1 MSGAG
6 GRLSSPAPASE
17 RSPARE
23 SNLALTV
30 SDLGKCYRI
39 YARPAD
45 RLRQAIFGRL
55 GRSYYVEK
63 WALRDVSFELE
74 RGAAM
79 GIVGR
84 NGAGKSTLLQIIA
97 GTLAPTTGRVI
108 AAGRV
113 VALLE
118 LWSGFNPEFTGR
130 ENVFLY
136 GALYGLTRAEMES
149 RFDPI
154 AAFADIGAYMDL
166 PLKTYS
172 SGMGVRLAF
181 AVIAHLDPDILI
193 VDEALSVGDVFFQHR
208 CMRHISRL
216 IASGTTLLFVS
227 HAPDVVKRLCRR
239 ALWLQDG
246 RSAAFGDSAS
256 VVERYLAD
264 VRMALVPAP
273 ASATSP
279 GSTVAPVVVPD
290 ANCVPLRDRPKPDPA
305 LVCQGACELREFFC
319 DDLTHPALA
328 IPGPG
333 AMIGFRTRA
342 RQIEIVLAAH
352 PFGGIASLVA
362 DRIPHHVN
370 LHAPAPR
377 LVRVPLALPASTGD
391 HAIFIT
397 SIGADPKAA
406 GQEVWFLDG
415 VIAEDSARLPIKR
428 SAAFDR
434 RAADGRYGTG
444 DATITFVEL
453 LHPDE
458 GRALDEVES
467 GATVVL
473 RIHMD
478 IYAPCSQLDVS
489 FIVRDRN
496 GIDLFGTTALER
508 GVSIPGTIGA
518 RLVDFT
524 FANRLGPGSYSV
536 LVALVARET
545 DATAMTPLDVV
556 PIATV
561 FRVPFDPSCPIWYLF
576 DESVQVTTQASEP
589 AEETAADSRCNE
601 A

>member
-1 MSGAG
+1 QPRVLPRSEHARGAPAVLSDQSGGGRRREHAAGPRHGTGPGMEAPRPVERRRRWPVDARICRLRALPASIQRRPMSGAG

-118 LWSGFNPEFTGR
+118 LGSGFNPEFTGR

-193 VDEALSVGDVFFQHR
+193 VDEA
-208 CMRHISRL
+208 
-216 IASGTTLLFVS
+216 
-227 HAPDVVKRLCRR
+227 
-239 ALWLQDG
+239 
-246 RSAAFGDSAS
+246 
-256 VVERYLAD
+256 
-264 VRMALVPAP
+264 
-273 ASATSP
+273 
-279 GSTVAPVVVPD
+279 
-290 ANCVPLRDRPKPDPA
+290 
-305 LVCQGACELREFFC
+305 
-319 DDLTHPALA
+319 
-328 IPGPG
+328 
-333 AMIGFRTRA
+333 
-342 RQIEIVLAAH
+342 
-352 PFGGIASLVA
+352 
-362 DRIPHHVN
+362 
-370 LHAPAPR
+370 
-377 LVRVPLALPASTGD
+377 
-391 HAIFIT
+391 
-397 SIGADPKAA
+397 
-406 GQEVWFLDG
+406 
-415 VIAEDSARLPIKR
+415 
-428 SAAFDR
+428 
-434 RAADGRYGTG
+434 
-444 DATITFVEL
+444 
-453 LHPDE
+453 
-458 GRALDEVES
+458 
-467 GATVVL
+467 
-473 RIHMD
+473 
-478 IYAPCSQLDVS
+478 
-489 FIVRDRN
+489 
-496 GIDLFGTTALER
+496 
-508 GVSIPGTIGA
+508 
-518 RLVDFT
+518 
-524 FANRLGPGSYSV
+524 
-536 LVALVARET
+536 
-545 DATAMTPLDVV
+545 
-556 PIATV
+556 
-561 FRVPFDPSCPIWYLF
+561 
-576 DESVQVTTQASEP
+576 
-589 AEETAADSRCNE
+589 
-601 A
+601 